1 MRKLILFLIIL
12 HIGFS
17 YCNTPNKKKHKKL
30 KLTEYKI
37 AIEWVNGGSKNNSD
51 NNNELDYDY
60 IYVIN
65 TNDGRYYYYTS
76 DSKLTNFSKIS
87 WIKTKEDPLKDEE
100 EETIDE
106 VNEIT
111 VDFDESGILS
121 TNEED
126 ISSQETETTDGESD
140 SDSGS
145 GDSGSGDSG
154 SGGGGDGD

>member
-65 TNDGRYYYYTS
+65 TNDGGYYYYTS

-126 ISSQETETTDGESD
+126 ISSQETETTDGESESGD
-140 SDSGS
+140 SSGSDSGE
-145 GDSGSGDSG
+145 GG
-154 SGGGGDGD
+154 GGGGDGD